1 MQNLTEENNDVM
13 FGIPTDFPRIVDSV
27 SDSLRDGYKDY
38 CFSTKQLN
46 DIKTIC
52 HNRKVTF
59 LYKASYNNV
68 GQLAYYMLV
77 PGKVMCKEEV
87 VENIQMDYQELPKKY
102 KFKPNNS
109 RVDNWMDANYKRKK
123 RVPVGMEINYFDENG
138 NAVLKE
144 KSKRF

>member
-1 MQNLTEENNDVM
+1 MQNLTEENNDLM

-46 DIKTIC
+46 DIKAIC
-52 HNRKVTF
+52 HSRNVTF
-59 LYKASYNNV
+59 LYRASYNNV
-68 GQLAYYMLV
+68 GQLAYYTLV

-87 VENIQMDYQELPKKY
+87 VDNIQMDYQEFPKKY

-123 RVPVGMEINYFDENG
+123 RIPVGMEINYFDENG